1 MTETLKLGDIAMSA
15 REKAARLEGELAG
28 RWAGCKKGVNDCVP
42 RSASLAC
49 TPKGKITRRNRSDSG
64 RLQFNYGHDQ

>member
-28 RWAGCKKGVNDCVP
+28 RRGGSWWRRLKPPSSLPVNEN
-42 RSASLAC
+42 
-49 TPKGKITRRNRSDSG
+49 TP
-64 RLQFNYGHDQ
+64 Y